1 MSIESPQIPMQHV
14 QPNSSRDPILAA
26 LAGRIA
32 AECSPWLA
40 RTSGTHALLLDAIG
54 APAPQAAG
62 LGRWTA
68 LSLGERNNFEGPL
81 RAEPAALPFCDNSFG
96 AVLIRCLA
104 GAGVPPGT
112 LAGEA
117 ARVLA
122 PHGVLLV
129 VECHP
134 LSAWRPWWAAR
145 RRRGEVALCA
155 VAPRR
160 WRSVLRQAGLSV
172 GEPLRCGAAWPSTR
186 AMPRWLEHACGDA
199 WLLSARKRDD
209 ILVMQRLQHR
219 RTRAVSERAPSMPG
233 AHRLHS

>member
-1 MSIESPQIPMQHV
+1 MLIESPQIPMLHAES
-14 QPNSSRDPILAA
+14 NLSRDPVLAA

-32 AECSPWLA
+32 AECSSWLA
-40 RTSGTHALLLDAIG
+40 RTAGTHALLLDAIG
-54 APAPQAAG
+54 AAAPMAAG

-68 LSLGERNNFEGPL
+68 LNLSMRHDFEGPL
-81 RAEPAALPFCDNSFG
+81 RADPAALPFCDNSFG
-96 AVLIRCLA
+96 AVLIRHLA
-104 GAGVPPGT
+104 GAGVPPRA

-117 ARVLA
+117 SRVLA

-145 RRRGEVALCA
+145 RKRGEVSLRA

-160 WRSVLRQAGLSV
+160 WRSALNQAGLTV

-186 AMPRWLEHACGDA
+186 TMPRWLEHACGDA

-209 ILVMQRLQHR
+209 GLVMQRMQHR
-219 RTRAVSERAPSMPG
+219 LTRGVSERAPSMPG
-233 AHRLHS
+233 AHRLRS